1 MNALSRKSYNMLG
14 SRASHGCIRLL
25 NHDALWIY
33 ENIGEGTQVT
43 ITEDLPLD
51 RELRAALKPNS
62 LSSKWSSAPITPEPT
77 ASPVYQSDAMPP
89 QPFRTLKKNSSGED
103 VYWLQMKL
111 KELGY
116 YTGYM
121 ATGTYLDG
129 TVKAVKAFQ
138 KASGMGIDGVAG
150 IKTLEALYDDI
161 LNPATPTPTVTDTP
175 APTFTLEPSPT
186 PSPSSSPPV
195 P

>member
-25 NHDALWIY
+25 NHDAQWIY
-33 ENIGEGTQVT
+33 DNAGAGTVVT

-51 RELRAALKPNS
+51 PELRSALKPKE
-62 LSSKWSSAPITPEPT
+62 LSSSWKSAPETPVPT
-77 ASPVYQSDAMPP
+77 ASPLYDSNALPP
-89 QPFRTLKKNSSGED
+89 LPLRSMQKKSSGED

-116 YTGYM
+116 YQGAL

-138 KASGMGIDGVAG
+138 KEARLSQDGIAGLTADGVAG
-150 IKTLEALYDDI
+150 IQALNVLYADV
-161 LNPATPTPTVTDTP
+161 LATETPVSVTP
-175 APTFTLEPSPT
+175 EPPFTTPSPT
-186 PSPSSSPPV
+186 PAP
-195 P
+195 